1 MDKEII
7 LVGGFHEMI
16 ELCEKAGFII
26 KGIIDG
32 NLKDSYF
39 EYPVIGSD
47 EDAEKLFPE
56 YGKYKIV
63 LSPDSPKVRSK
74 LEQLYSAIGYDYATV
89 ISPNATISKFATIG
103 KGTVVQDFVNVS
115 AGTKIGSFVKLN
127 TYCNVMH
134 DNIVGDFS
142 TIAPNAVSLGR
153 ITIGESS
160 YIGANAT
167 ILPGLLIGDNA
178 IVGAGSVVTKS
189 VINNV
194 IVKGVPAK

>member
-1 MDKEII
+1 
-7 LVGGFHEMI
+7 MI

-32 NLKDSYF
+32 NLKDSY
-39 EYPVIGSD
+39 YGYLVIGSD
-47 EDAEKLFPE
+47 DDAENLFPE
-56 YGKYKIV
+56 YGKYKVV
-63 LSPDSPKVRSK
+63 LSPDSPKVRVK
-74 LEQLYSAIGYDYATV
+74 LEQLYTAIGYDYATV

-115 AGTKIGSFVKLN
+115 AGTRVGNFVKLN

-153 ITIGESS
+153 ITIGKSS

-167 ILPGLLIGDNA
+167 ILPGLAIEDGA
-178 IVGAGSVVTKS
+178 IVGAGAVVTK
-189 VINNV
+189 NV
-194 IVKGVPAK
+194 ASNIIVKGNPAKKI

>member
-1 MDKEII
+1 MDNEII

-16 ELCEKAGFII
+16 ELCEKSGFII

-39 EYPVIGSD
+39 GYPVIGSD

-56 YGKYKIV
+56 YGKYKLV
-63 LSPDSPKVRSK
+63 LSPDSPKVRAK

-103 KGTVVQDFVNVS
+103 KGTVVQNFVNVS
-115 AGTKIGSFVKLN
+115 AGTKIGNFVKLN

-167 ILPGLLIGDNA
+167 ILPGLSIGDNV